1 VTAKADAHAAE
12 RDGRRL
18 ALSALFEA
26 DFGQHTALSALERE
40 IAQEATA
47 ADGAALARQIVSSV
61 VAQRDTIDT
70 QIEQLA
76 PQYPVV
82 SLARID
88 RALLRSAIA
97 ELLHCATPA
106 RVTIAEWVELARTY
120 SGEPARKLV
129 NGVLGRVAQP
139 AAERGRDVPAS
150 GKTTETGTDR
160 HTGGS
165 PNGRLD
171 I

>member
-1 VTAKADAHAAE
+1 MAKPDAHVAE

-26 DFGQHTALSALERE
+26 DFGQHTATGALERE
-40 IAQEATA
+40 ITDEGVA
-47 ADGAALARQIVSSV
+47 AEGAMLARQIVRSV
-61 VAQRDTIDT
+61 VAERDRIDA
-70 QIEQLA
+70 QIEELA

-97 ELLHCATPA
+97 ELLHCPTPA

-129 NGVLGRVAQP
+129 NGVLGRVAQQATP
-139 AAERGRDVPAS
+139 SEG
-150 GKTTETGTDR
+150 GTNR

-165 PNGRLD
+165 PNG
-171 I
+171 

>member
-1 VTAKADAHAAE
+1 MAKPEAHAAE

-26 DFGQHTALSALERE
+26 DFGQHTATGALERE
-40 IAQEATA
+40 ITDEGVAAEGAT
-47 ADGAALARQIVSSV
+47 LARQIVNSV
-61 VAQRDTIDT
+61 VAERDKIDA
-70 QIEQLA
+70 QIEDLA

-97 ELLHCATPA
+97 ELLHCPTPA

-129 NGVLGRVAQP
+129 NGVLGRVAQQATP
-139 AAERGRDVPAS
+139 IEG
-150 GKTTETGTDR
+150 GTDR

-165 PNGRLD
+165 PNG
-171 I
+171 